1 MSKLTRDR
9 KKSKKRRFKLLHSI
23 GLRNIWRIWRR
34 RINKHVLVTKPI
46 AEYVEFFSA
55 EAMPKYLVDLYKT
68 SLKEHNG
75 GMQIELSE
83 ALFLDLL
90 VRITGAKSILE
101 IGTFRG
107 WSAAVLAQAL
117 YDRHKK
123 GGDGERDSDNSI
135 KQEGEVKKVGDIK
148 IKTIELRQEQVS
160 KAQGFW
166 QSHLTEDVRALIE
179 LIHGNAQ
186 QIIQDF
192 DKEYVRTL
200 DLIFIDADKAGYEN
214 YIRVLAPNLNS
225 GTLIVLDNMLNAG
238 LVATSATDRTSVS
251 IRELNKKLI
260 TDIDMKE
267 WFDVSMIPAWDG
279 VVILRKNN

>member
-9 KKSKKRRFKLLHSI
+9 KKTKKRRFKLLRTI

-34 RINKHVLVTKPI
+34 RINKHVLVTKSV
-46 AEYVEFFSA
+46 ADYVEFFSA
-55 EAMPKYLVDLYKT
+55 GAMPKYLVDFYNT
-68 SLKEHNG
+68 SLKEHNS

-117 YDRHKK
+117 YGMHGK
-123 GGDGERDSDNSI
+123 GVACENDSDDST
-135 KQEGEVKKVGDIK
+135 KQEHVSRGMSDVK
-148 IKTIELRQEQVS
+148 IKTIELRQEQAS
-160 KAQGFW
+160 EAYGFW
-166 QSHLTEDVRALIE
+166 KTHLAEGVQALIE
-179 LIHGNAQ
+179 LIPGNAQ

-192 DKEYVRTL
+192 DKEYVGTL
-200 DLIFIDADKAGYEN
+200 NLIFIDADKAGYEH
-214 YIRVLAPNLNS
+214 YIRLLAPHINS

-260 TDIDMKE
+260 TDTEMKE
-267 WFDVSMIPAWDG
+267 GFDVSLIPAWDG
-279 VVILRKNN
+279 VVILRKK